1 MKNTIFILLAG
12 LLTFLLTSCNKNS
25 GMNNNDGNQPVKENL
40 FKTSEEAVMKGK
52 NDLLSLVKNNKE
64 FNLGIDAAALERSAP
79 GKAVPEVTLNF
90 ERLIQNQRDSIATM
104 LEDSRRLSTPL
115 VADNAVVTVIGTS
128 QAEGGWRLGELG
140 NKELANDLTA
150 LVGTAGMNMMQI
162 SRIEVPNLQATIYE
176 VTNANGRQY
185 FTNYGGRSLREP
197 VNQAELLK
205 QLQADAVRFQR
216 EFGDQLKKNNLVR

>member
-25 GMNNNDGNQPVKENL
+25 GMNNNDRNQPVKENL

-52 NDLLSLVKNNKE
+52 NDLLSLVRNNKE

-79 GKAVPEVTLNF
+79 GKAVPEMTLNF

-128 QAEGGWRLGELG
+128 QADGGWRLGELG

-150 LVGTAGMNMMQI
+150 LGGTAGMNMMQV

>member
-52 NDLLSLVKNNKE
+52 NDLLSLVRNNKE

-79 GKAVPEVTLNF
+79 GKAVPEMTLNF

-115 VADNAVVTVIGTS
+115 VADNTVVTVIGTS

-150 LVGTAGMNMMQI
+150 LVGTAGMNMMQV

>member
-1 MKNTIFILLAG
+1 MKNTIFVILAG
-12 LLTFLLTSCNKNS
+12 ILTCFLTSCIKNS
-25 GMNNNDGNQPVKENL
+25 GMNNNDSNQSVKENL
-40 FKTSEEAVMKGK
+40 FKTSEEAVIKGK
-52 NDLLSLVKNNKE
+52 NDLLTLVRNNKE
-64 FNLGIDAAALERSAP
+64 FNMGIDAATLERSAP
-79 GKAVPEVTLNF
+79 GRAVPEMTLNF
-90 ERLIQNQRDSIATM
+90 EQLMQNQRDSIGTM

-115 VADNAVVTVIGTS
+115 VADNSVVTVIGTS
-128 QAEGGWRLGELG
+128 PTEGGWRLGELG

-150 LVGTAGMNMMQI
+150 LGGTAGMNMMQV
-162 SRIEVPNLQATIYE
+162 SRIEVPNLQVTIYE

-205 QLQADAVRFQR
+205 QLQAEAIRFQR